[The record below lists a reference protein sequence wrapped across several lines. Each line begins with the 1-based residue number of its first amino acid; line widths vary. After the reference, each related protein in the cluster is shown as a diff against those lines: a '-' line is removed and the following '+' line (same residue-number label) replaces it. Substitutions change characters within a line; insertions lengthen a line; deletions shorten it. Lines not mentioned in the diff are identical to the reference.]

1 MFPTFIPHPLVRG
14 GHAQTVLG
22 CYLPG
27 LKWSAS
33 AKQHLVPLPDGD
45 RLVLHD
51 DMPDSQTW
59 HDGDRVAL
67 LVHGLGGC
75 HQSTYMQRTAA
86 KLVGK
91 GVRVFRMDLRD
102 CGAGTGLARLPV
114 HAGRSED
121 VGAALLHVMQ
131 CCPDSPVFLVGFSM
145 GANHV
150 LKLLGEL
157 GSQRPANLAGAMAV
171 APPIDL
177 VACARNMEMGLN
189 TLYNRKFL
197 RGLLRAAAVR
207 SQRVPKEFAPPLHPL
222 PRHMREFDH
231 RFTAP
236 LGGFASAEDYYER
249 SGAGPTLRN
258 ITVPTV
264 IVAAADDPIVPV
276 KPFETAS
283 YSSMT
288 QLVITPSGGHL
299 GFFGTAGTDPDRRWL
314 DWRIVEW
321 ATTSPV
327 PRRRDSL
334 ATSDIHWDIPPLESS
349 LTSSPTSSSAA
360 AGR

>member
-1 MFPTFIPHPLVRG
+1 MFSTFIPHPLVRG

-33 AKQHLVPLPDGD
+33 AQQHKVSLPDSD
-45 RLVLHD
+45 QLVLHD
-51 DMPDSQTW
+51 DLPGNQQW
-59 HDGDRVAL
+59 RDGDRVAL

-102 CGAGTGLARLPV
+102 CGAGAGLARLPV
-114 HAGRSED
+114 HAGRSDD
-121 VGAALLHVMQ
+121 VGSALLHVIE

-177 VACARNMEMGLN
+177 PACARNMETGLN
-189 TLYNRKFL
+189 QLYNRKFL

-207 SQRVPKEFAPPLHPL
+207 NRRVPKEFAPPLDPP
-222 PRHMREFDH
+222 PRHLREFDQ

-249 SGAGPTLRN
+249 SGAGRTLKN
-258 ITVPTV
+258 IAVPTV

-276 KPFETAS
+276 KPFETAT
-283 YSSMT
+283 YSSTT

-299 GFFGTAGTDPDRRWL
+299 GFFGTAGMDPDRRWL

-321 ATTSPV
+321 ATTSQV
-327 PRRRDSL
+327 PRHRDSL
-334 ATSDIHWDIPPLESS
+334 ATTDIHWDIPQLASS
-349 LTSSPTSSSAA
+349 LTSSPNSSSAA

>member
-1 MFPTFIPHPLVRG
+1 MFPTFIPHLLVRG

-27 LKWSAS
+27 LKWTAN
-33 AKQHLVPLPDGD
+33 AKQHFVPLSDGD
-45 RLVLHD
+45 QLVLHD
-51 DMPDSQTW
+51 DAPDRQNW
-59 HDGDRVAL
+59 DQGDRVAL

-86 KLVGK
+86 KLVSH

-114 HAGRSED
+114 HAGRSQD
-121 VGAALLHVMQ
+121 VGAALAYVMAT
-131 CCPDSPVFLVGFSM
+131 CPDSPVFLVGFSL
-145 GANHV
+145 GANLV
-150 LKLLGEL
+150 LKLLGEMGGEL
-157 GSQRPANLAGAMAV
+157 PANLAGAMAV

-177 VACARNMEMGLN
+177 VACAQNMETGLN
-189 TLYNRKFL
+189 QLYNRKFL

-207 SQRVPKEFAPPLHPL
+207 NLRVPREFAPPLHPP
-222 PRHMREFDH
+222 PRHMREFDQ

-249 SGAGPTLRN
+249 ASSEPVLKN
-258 ITVPTV
+258 IAIPTV

-276 KPFETAS
+276 KPFEMAS
-283 YSSMT
+283 YSST
-288 QLVITPSGGHL
+288 TRLVIAPSGGHL
-299 GFFGTAGTDPDRRWL
+299 GFIGKSGVDPDRRWM

-321 ATTSPV
+321 ATTSQV
-327 PRRRDSL
+327 PRLLPTPEDG
-334 ATSDIHWDIPPLESS
+334 
-349 LTSSPTSSSAA
+349 LTSCPTTSSAA